1 MTEIWKCSECHT
13 VNNGHHGRCIA
24 CNAKMTPLAAPAG
37 HEEATTKV
45 RTVSPAGPTFP
56 RPPSRVVISS
66 PPRSAPPP
74 DPPRF
79 PPPAGSSTRPPTG
92 PGPGSSPPSL
102 PGRVGR
108 SRSRSFATGRFLG
121 IGHIGLFTT
130 ALLLALSEL
139 AWGRAALSWAYHP
152 TIARD
157 VASWQANSIIH
168 AAASWS
174 NALPWGTANWPYLLL
189 ALACLVMRLTRRM
202 PGPLSLVIGL
212 PAALYGVLIGV
223 AELPA
228 FAALFPLAIAAFIV
242 SCITVAKTR
251 R

>member
-1 MTEIWKCSECHT
+1 MTEFWKCSECHT

-152 TIARD
+152 TIAREMLR
-157 VASWQANSIIH
+157 A
-168 AAASWS
+168 
-174 NALPWGTANWPYLLL
+174 G
-189 ALACLVMRLTRRM
+189 RLTRSFMLLPMAGRTPC
-202 PGPLSLVIGL
+202 PGAPPTGRICSL
-212 PAALYGVLIGV
+212 PWHAS
-223 AELPA
+223 
-228 FAALFPLAIAAFIV
+228 
-242 SCITVAKTR
+242 SCASPGACPGR
-251 R
+251 CRWS